1 MKQITNILII
11 LTLLVMTACTSQGS
25 TSFSLPED
33 YRSWKR
39 PIKRVLDNPVPG
51 HGASYR
57 IIYANGK
64 TFEGKK
70 IDGLFTVPDGAILIK
85 ENYVSRKDI
94 KKGKYFDLTI
104 MVKNSKAPDA
114 VAGWLYYVK
123 EQDKPVV
130 SVKGRK
136 CVGCHEAANEP
147 HPYFKKNPRGEFRDF
162 LFIPL

>member
-1 MKQITNILII
+1 MKKVTFILIS
-11 LTLLVMTACTSQGS
+11 LTLAIVTACTSQRE
-25 TSFSLPED
+25 TPFSLPED

-57 IIYANGK
+57 IIYGNDK
-64 TFEGKK
+64 TFEGSKK
-70 IDGLFTVPDGAILIK
+70 NGLFTVPDGAILIK

-94 KKGKYFDLTI
+94 KKGKYFDRTI

-123 EQDKPVV
+123 GQDKPVAP
-130 SVKGRK
+130 VKGRK